1 MSSQVIE
8 EKLLSAVVELCDI
21 LGKPALAR
29 DLGAANEMASITG
42 RRIAVAGLV
51 KRGKS
56 TFVNRVVGQDLSPV
70 NLLPETSSVLCF
82 SRCDESRASGISFDG
97 RVRKLSTKPSSF
109 SKDVSRKARR
119 PLLAASYRGNLNLP
133 ENFCLVDT
141 PGAHET
147 EVVANS
153 LVESGMSPSLFHL
166 CGGFIVVMGVPGL
179 SAIDLQLLER
189 VNKSAGQLPVRVLLK
204 GLDSSISQTDLVEYS
219 KDVLA
224 NVSNEIYV
232 VTDENFDE
240 AARLVESFSVSFF
253 DHPNDAQ
260 EVSKL
265 VIDSVL
271 KELHRVLNS
280 RDENEE
286 LDVTKSLLK
295 NLPKDLAEGVRYFAP
310 GARQTRLLR
319 QRKAAKEAETQKY
332 KSDLTAWVAKDKE
345 LRRSIVDSRLAVKEA
360 EKNFRNEK
368 PDSNFHMWI
377 FLVSVGLLTAPIAIL
392 FPPAI
397 FFGAILVI
405 YYLVKQSKERSKF
418 RKIEVMLIAR
428 IDTAKSNSLRARMLY
443 ENHQKRKPNKPI
455 R

>member
-295 NLPKDLAEGVRYFAP
+295 NLPKDLAEGV
-310 GARQTRLLR
+310 
-319 QRKAAKEAETQKY
+319 
-332 KSDLTAWVAKDKE
+332 TAWVAKDKE